1 MRSIF
6 PILSFLYATAF
17 AVAEPVLSK
26 PFLTPLNS
34 TTGWI
39 IGNGLWNITI
49 GDVYGKKLF
58 YGGRDLIGD
67 AVGHYQGYDGEN
79 NFVWTSASI
88 YKETPEYLD
97 VVFSA
102 TEIDLHWIIYPDQAG
117 AYQYV
122 ENKALPTLAVLR
134 TLFRLDNTTFTHGR
148 TNIKDD
154 ILPPFSDIL
163 ASTKV
168 QDETWQRADGT
179 FITKYDFSDFIR
191 NLDFHGVYGS
201 EFGSWYIRPGR
212 DYLNG
217 NHLKQELTVHRES
230 ATGDAVELNVIHG
243 SHFQVNSSATFP
255 VGKIWGPWLWYLNSG
270 STDDAAERAA
280 QEFAS
285 WPYSWLNDSDYQS
298 RGSVSG
304 RLVLSDGRPAANAS
318 VFLGDNNSNKS
329 TLDQGEHYYYA
340 ATADSQGNFNIS
352 DVRTGTYGFYA
363 WSDGGSIANV
373 STTFSRNDIAVQNG
387 DETALGLLTWET
399 QARKPIF
406 QIGELD
412 HKALGFRNGGLLY
425 QHALVA
431 QSPANLTYTIGQ
443 SNESDWY
450 FGQSALGAW
459 TVLFDLAAAN
469 VSSNGSAVL
478 SLSLAGYSKG
488 ASLDVSINSNLL
500 ASLTST
506 TLPNDPSLYRSA
518 TIAGEWRYFE
528 FDIGAGVL
536 QAGTNSLVFEVTN
549 TTLWRGFLWDSI
561 ILEWKE

>member
-6 PILSFLYATAF
+6 PILSFLYATAL
-17 AVAEPVLSK
+17 AVEK
-26 PFLTPLNS
+26 PFLIPLNS
-34 TTGWI
+34 TTGWV

-49 GDVYGKKLF
+49 GDVYGKELF
-58 YGGRDLIGD
+58 YEGRDLIGD
-67 AVGHYQGYDGEN
+67 AVGHYSGYDGES
-79 NFVWTSASI
+79 NFVWTSASV
-88 YKETPEYLD
+88 YQETPEYLD

-102 TEIDLHWIIYPDQAG
+102 TEIDLHWIIYPDLAG
-117 AYQYV
+117 AYQYI

-148 TNIKDD
+148 TNIKDEA
-154 ILPPFSDIL
+154 LPLFSDIL

-179 FITKYDFSDFIR
+179 FITKYDWSDFIR

-212 DYLNG
+212 DYFNG

-255 VGKIWGPWLWYLNSG
+255 AGKIWGPWLWYLNSG
-270 STDDAAERAA
+270 SRDDAASRAA

-304 RLVLSDGRPAANAS
+304 TLILSDGRPAAGAS

-340 ATADSQGNFNIS
+340 GTADSQGSFDIK

-406 QIGELD
+406 QIGEID
-412 HKALGFRNGGLLY
+412 HKTLGFRNGGAPY

-443 SNESDWY
+443 SNASDWY

-459 TVLFDLAAAN
+459 TILFDLTAAD
-469 VSSNGSAVL
+469 VSSNTSAVL
-478 SLSLAGYSKG
+478 SLSLAGYSQTVN
-488 ASLDVSINSNLL
+488 LDVSINSQVL

-506 TLPNDPSLYRSA
+506 TLPSDPGLYRSG
-518 TIAGEWRYFE
+518 TTAGEWRFLE
-528 FDIGAGVL
+528 FDIEAGVL
-536 QAGTNSLVFEVTN
+536 TAGTNSLVFEVTR
-549 TTLWRGFLWDSI
+549 TTLWRGFMWDSI
-561 ILEWKE
+561 ILEWK